1 MNQPRYRT
9 LSSYLKNKFGQS
21 VRKLSLDAGF
31 TCPNRDSTFSDAGC
45 IYCEP
50 ESFSI
55 YSNPSA
61 PPLIQQIRQGI
72 ESGHRR
78 GVHRF
83 IAYFQAYTNTH
94 GPVGKLKD
102 IYDTIHAFPEIV
114 GLAIGTRPDC
124 VDREKLKLIASYTKD
139 YDVWLDYGVQSI
151 HEETLNRI
159 NRGHGPEAI
168 FRAVLLTREHP
179 EIKICAHIILGLP
192 GEDAE
197 MELVTAKAMAKL
209 KIEGIKFHPL
219 HVIKGTRLAKEYDQ
233 NRYEPLTMETYVE
246 RLVRFLEVTWSETV
260 IQRLSADSMG
270 DTLIAPTWLREKS
283 SVIQAI
289 QKKMEQEDTWQGKLF
304 KEEVLV

>member
-1 MNQPRYRT
+1 MNQPGYRT
-9 LSSYLKNKFGQS
+9 LSSYLKNKFGQA

-31 TCPNRDSTFSDAGC
+31 TCPNRDSTFSDVGC

-50 ESFSI
+50 ESFSMF
-55 YSNPSA
+55 SSPAAPS
-61 PPLIQQIRQGI
+61 LIQQIRQGI

-78 GVHRF
+78 GAHRF
-83 IAYFQAYTNTH
+83 IAYFQAYTNTY

-124 VDREKLKLIASYTKD
+124 VDKEKLKLIASYTKD

-151 HEETLNRI
+151 HEQTLNRI

-168 FRAVLLTREHP
+168 FRAVLLTREYP
-179 EIKICAHIILGLP
+179 GLKICAHVILGLP

-197 MELVTAKAMAKL
+197 MELATAKALAKM

-219 HVIKGTRLAKEYDQ
+219 YVIKGTRLAEEYENQ
-233 NRYEPLTMETYVE
+233 RYLPLAMQIYVD
-246 RLVRFLEVTWSETV
+246 RLIRFLEVTNSRRT
-260 IQRLSADSMG
+260 AD
-270 DTLIAPTWLREKS
+270 
-283 SVIQAI
+283 
-289 QKKMEQEDTWQGKLF
+289 
-304 KEEVLV
+304 